1 MASLFTGMLSPGVV
15 IEQCDPRTL
24 DAPEDVLWPAERQAV
39 ARAVDKRQR
48 EFAAGRV
55 LAEDETSV
63 SVQDDPYRDA
73 ARVLQHDA
81 IAERRVSQVS
91 VMPQGLLTT
100 FTREEILEL
109 VAYLDGLRGGA
120 DAH

>member
-1 MASLFTGMLSPGVV
+1 MRFLARQELPLESLRAQDEGELNRLLKAQIP
-15 IEQCDPRTL
+15 
-24 DAPEDVLWPAERQAV
+24 PEVDVSI
-39 ARAVDKRQR
+39 D
-48 EFAAGRV
+48 AAGRV